1 MGSPPRVCGVA
12 EEAITTL
19 RAELRSF
26 GRAEEGFAL
35 LEMFLEVALP
45 RLSDTVI
52 DPRGLVLPNEM
63 TDDRAVVQGLIDEI
77 AADREPARRLLTAA
91 ERSYDVGDEQSRWD
105 FTRLAYC
112 SASASVWSKRR
123 RTTYFEVVHHDRA
136 TYWLPD
142 SLKAQYFDRISTKG
156 WAIPEAWLQAIPKQ
170 PKPWWKRGR

>member
-1 MGSPPRVCGVA
+1 MA

-35 LEMFLEVALP
+35 LETFLEVALP

-52 DPRGLVLPNEM
+52 DPRGLMLPNEM

-77 AADREPARRLLTAA
+77 AADREPSRRLLTVA
-91 ERSYDVGDEQSRWD
+91 ERSYDVADEQSRWD

-112 SASASVWSKRR
+112 SASASVWSKGS

-142 SLKAQYFDRISTKG
+142 SLKAEYFDRISTKG
-156 WAIPEAWLQAIPKQ
+156 WAIPETWLQAIPKQ